1 MKNSNHASKA
11 LAVVLSGA
19 LAFAPAANAALD
31 ESNMAY
37 TAASEGFYGSLRV
50 QFENNDAAG
59 GKNNDSEVAA
69 DDSRLGVGGS
79 ADLGGG
85 LEAFYGFEWNL
96 GDAENN
102 GGGLKTRQH
111 HVGLRGD
118 WGSVWL
124 GAFDSV
130 IVRFGGFA
138 TTDILDQY
146 SGNFEPIYRTS
157 NALAYVS
164 PDLNGFQF
172 GVEVQ
177 AKDNEKGK
185 AVVLRRRILNGGNP
199 FDCEDAFNGEPN
211 PAKHVPAK
219 PRIPAKYNVVPINGD
234 DALIGDLDRN
244 AFAVEQ
250 LVREGTTVTVYNV
263 ITTNG
268 DDLSGDLDLST
279 LLTVETTA
287 ATPEEAAKCAGNT
300 AEVAAVADDGNDFDS
315 VGIGASY
322 SIQGLTFSGA
332 YYQQPDALVFGYNK
346 GLTADTNAGVRANA
360 KDLRD
365 RANALNGNTPVVS
378 SEKTDDKGQYA
389 LGISYSQDNWIV
401 AGMYGG
407 EDVTITECA
416 DEAAANTPN
425 NQCDVFRSK
434 SGDATFF
441 SLAGGVSIDKLD
453 IHGLWEQKTYENAY
467 QQDDVERE
475 GGLSSF
481 DREQTIT
488 AISARYHL
496 GSKARLRAAWKNT
509 ETDEGNLSNDVTNYA
524 LGMRVDF

>member
-1 MKNSNHASKA
+1 MKNSNHASKV

-50 QFENNDAAG
+50 QYESNDAAE
-59 GKNNDSEVAA
+59 GKDNDSEVAA

-157 NALAYVS
+157 NAVAYVS
-164 PDLNGFQF
+164 PDLNGFNF
-172 GVEVQ
+172 GVEV
-177 AKDNEKGK
+177 AANDGEKK
-185 AVVLRRRILNGGNP
+185 TTTMSDPIAVQGTVGLSVQLPTRVDP
-199 FDCEDAFNGEPN
+199 
-211 PAKHVPAK
+211 
-219 PRIPAKYNVVPINGD
+219 
-234 DALIGDLDRN
+234 
-244 AFAVEQ
+244 VE
-250 LVREGTTVTVYNV
+250 
-263 ITTNG
+263 
-268 DDLSGDLDLST
+268 
-279 LLTVETTA
+279 TVE
-287 ATPEEAAKCAGNT
+287 
-300 AEVAAVADDGNDFDS
+300 ADDGNDFDKI
-315 VGIGASY
+315 GFGASY

-332 YYQQPDALVFGYNK
+332 YYQEQDALNVGVLNTLDIIENK
-346 GLTADTNAGVRANA
+346 SD
-360 KDLRD
+360 DLSR
-365 RANALNGNTPVVS
+365 
-378 SEKTDDKGQYA
+378 YA
-389 LGISYSQDNWIV
+389 LGISYNQDNWIV
-401 AGMYGG
+401 AAMYGG
-407 EDVTITECA
+407 QDFQASQCVPASTGEGERDVCPATDGTI
-416 DEAAANTPN
+416 N
-425 NQCDVFRSK
+425 VV
-434 SGDATFF
+434 GDATFF
-441 SLAGGVSIDKLD
+441 SLAAGVSIDKLD
-453 IHGLWEQKTYENAY
+453 VHGLWEQKTEENFE
-467 QQDDVERE
+467 QFDSNGLGNDDDEAIGV
-475 GGLSSF
+475 GGLASR
-481 DREQTIT
+481 DQDTTIT
-488 AISARYHL
+488 AITARYHL
-496 GSKARLRAAWKNT
+496 GSKARLRAGWKNT
-509 ETDEGNLSNDVTNYA
+509 EVELGNKSTDTTNYA